1 MRGEEIG
8 TTGTSMLAMENPD
21 TGWVYPRAT
30 MKEKRAARASEVWW
44 RAGELNPR
52 PLRCER
58 SALPTELAPH
68 LTDIRPVRRMSHRAA
83 HYTQPFPGSLAG
95 C

>member
-44 RAGELNPR
+44 RAADPTVVGTP
-52 PLRCER
+52 
-58 SALPTELAPH
+58 SAL
-68 LTDIRPVRRMSHRAA
+68 
-83 HYTQPFPGSLAG
+83 
-95 C
+95 

>member
-8 TTGTSMLAMENPD
+8 ATGTSMLAMENPD

-44 RAGELNPR
+44 RA
-52 PLRCER
+52 
-58 SALPTELAPH
+58 PTTCFIL
-68 LTDIRPVRRMSHRAA
+68 SHDSGTAKS
-83 HYTQPFPGSLAG
+83 YQIGF
-95 C
+95 